1 MHVNKF
7 GIYINGNFFVSGYLY
22 YHFWI
27 SIYNKRQT
35 ERGIWF
41 LVSKQ
46 SCKWKMNIEF
56 KISSVV
62 AWQVEPSENYVYI
75 QNVSNGY
82 FYELDSVGSDIWL
95 GIAADKSLL
104 QIEHDIARIYNTLV
118 AEISQD
124 IKKFILK
131 MISND
136 LITIRSFE

>member
-1 MHVNKF
+1 
-7 GIYINGNFFVSGYLY
+7 
-22 YHFWI
+22 
-27 SIYNKRQT
+27 
-35 ERGIWF
+35 
-41 LVSKQ
+41 
-46 SCKWKMNIEF
+46 MNIEF

-62 AWQVEPSENYVYI
+62 ACHVEPSENYVYI

-82 FYELDSVGSDIWL
+82 FELDSVGSDIWL

-124 IKKFILK
+124 IKQFILK